1 MTPPDRPAPGPD
13 HASSAA
19 HSRAPLWRALAWGTA
34 IGLCAAVFA
43 SYGRADFLR
52 TLADQLWSCF

>member
-1 MTPPDRPAPGPD
+1 MLPPDRPTPSPD
-13 HASSAA
+13 RGSPAA
-19 HSRAPLWRALAWGTA
+19 RPRAPLWRALAWGAA